1 MDSYVWF
8 HQETLANYFRFRN
21 GGVLKIEVS
30 EFSAFCLGGGGS
42 RSICDWTLSSQAF
55 DVGLMAVKGQ
65 HNISVTVCTIHWFQ
79 AVKQCRLGSGM
90 SEAGSS
96 YAVRTLSQ

>member
-1 MDSYVWF
+1 MIVIF
-8 HQETLANYFRFRN
+8 EMV
-21 GGVLKIEVS
+21 G
-30 EFSAFCLGGGGS
+30 FSRSRSASFLLSVGGGGS

-79 AVKQCRLGSGM
+79 VVKKCRLGSGM

-96 YAVRTLSQ
+96 YSVRTLSQ